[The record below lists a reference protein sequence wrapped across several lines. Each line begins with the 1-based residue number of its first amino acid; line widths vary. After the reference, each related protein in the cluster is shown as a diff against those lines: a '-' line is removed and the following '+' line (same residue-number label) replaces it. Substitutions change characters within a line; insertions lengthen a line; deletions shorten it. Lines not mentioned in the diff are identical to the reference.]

1 MFRSF
6 DRGASVKKEAPDR
19 VWIRSEADS
28 FHLDSKLA
36 IEASFETFDVSL
48 FQVVR
53 RSEDR
58 TNILNKKHSH
68 KMKERRKERKKES
81 KSNNRV
87 FISKKKIRKHRTTRG
102 LLIKK

>member
-1 MFRSF
+1 MKYPRDKMFWSL
-6 DRGASVKKEAPDR
+6 DRGVQKCQKTAPDR

-58 TNILNKKHSH
+58 TNIL
-68 KMKERRKERKKES
+68 
-81 KSNNRV
+81 
-87 FISKKKIRKHRTTRG
+87 
-102 LLIKK
+102 